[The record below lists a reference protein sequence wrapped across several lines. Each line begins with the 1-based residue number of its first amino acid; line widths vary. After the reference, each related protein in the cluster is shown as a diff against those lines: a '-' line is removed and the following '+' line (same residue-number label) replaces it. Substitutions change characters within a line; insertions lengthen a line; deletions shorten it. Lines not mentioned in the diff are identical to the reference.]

1 MTDGGPGPVPA
12 AGAGPSGD
20 AELVLDPVT
29 PPVEAHT
36 RLDPRRLR
44 SLVGLTLARLGPR
57 ARGAV
62 SGTFLALLV
71 GEHSKSLF
79 AVTFALMAH
88 RIVTWIANP
97 IAGRLSDKSE
107 TPIGRRVP
115 YMSAGLLAVAG
126 CVAAFTHAGGYWTL
140 VALLVLARIAYVL
153 YYVPSAAVTPET
165 FGSSRW
171 VRALAI
177 VGIGG
182 FLVGVSIR
190 VTVIATWNQ
199 EDPTTWGPAYYLAAA
214 YIAFAALAILVL
226 VREAPSAQRLAH
238 RAQHDHD
245 PLAGVRSVMAAP
257 NAKVL
262 LIAICLALASGG
274 AFEHV
279 FPLYVRDVLSGG
291 GRQLAWLNLAEIP
304 LFALAAPGAWIL
316 AHKLTRKTSAVLAGI
331 TGAASAVA
339 HFWVTDLWQ
348 SALLSAVSGA
358 FLGAAVISLVPFYL
372 QILPRRGGLGERIGL
387 IVAPILVAGMIG
399 AFTSAIAYDL
409 LWQDYR
415 VVWTITAIFALAS
428 GFTYLWLDVPAG
440 AERANPTAMTRTL
453 VRDLWGRSRG
463 RHLFRGDLHM
473 PDTDGTKLL
482 ERVADELNPYRTVA
496 DAKTDDVRLSETH
509 GGGDA

>member
-1 MTDGGPGPVPA
+1 MTDAAPPG
-12 AGAGPSGD
+12 GAGVSPTN
-20 AELVLDPVT
+20 AELTVDPVA
-29 PPVEAHT
+29 PPAEPHE

-97 IAGRLSDKSE
+97 IAGRISDKSQ

-115 YMSAGLLAVAG
+115 YMAAGLLACGA
-126 CVAAFTHAGGYWTL
+126 CIAAFTHAGGYWML
-140 VALLVLARIAYVL
+140 VGLLVLARVAYVL

-171 VRALAI
+171 IRALAI

-190 VTVIATWNQ
+190 VTVIATWDQ
-199 EDPTTWGPAYYLAAA
+199 QDPTSWGPAYYLAAG

-245 PLAGVRSVMAAP
+245 PLAGIRSVFAAP

-262 LIAICLALASGG
+262 LLAVCLALASGG

-279 FPLYVRDVLSGG
+279 YPLYVRDVLSGG
-291 GRQLAWLNLAEIP
+291 GKQLAWLNLAEIP
-304 LFALAAPGAWIL
+304 LFLLAAPGAWFL
-316 AHKLTRKTSAVLAGI
+316 AHKLTRKSAAVLAGI
-331 TGAASAVA
+331 AGAGSAVA
-339 HFWVTDLWQ
+339 HFWVTELWQ
-348 SALLSAVSGA
+348 SALLSAASGA
-358 FLGAAVISLVPFYL
+358 FLGAAVISLAPFYL

-387 IVAPILVAGMIG
+387 IVAPILVAGMVG
-399 AFTSAIAYDL
+399 AFASAIAYDL

-415 VVWTITAIFALAS
+415 IVWTITAIFALAS
-428 GFTYLWLDVPAG
+428 GLTYLWLDVPAG
-440 AERANPTAMTRTL
+440 AERADPTKMVRTL

-482 ERVADELNPYRTVA
+482 ERVADELNPYAPVTDRGTA
-496 DAKTDDVRLSETH
+496 DVPLSGSQH
-509 GGGDA
+509 GGETL

>member
-1 MTDGGPGPVPA
+1 MTDASGAPPGGDGDLVVDPIAPPE
-12 AGAGPSGD
+12 PSQQ
-20 AELVLDPVT
+20 
-29 PPVEAHT
+29 

-62 SGTFLALLV
+62 SGTFLALIV
-71 GEHSKSLF
+71 GEQTESLF

-88 RIVTWIANP
+88 RIVTWVANP

-115 YMSAGLLAVAG
+115 YMAAGLLATGA

-140 VALLVLARIAYVL
+140 VALLVLARLAYVL

-171 VRALAI
+171 IRALAI
-177 VGIGG
+177 VGVGG
-182 FLVGVSIR
+182 IVVGVSIR
-190 VTVIATWNQ
+190 VTVIATWDQ
-199 EDPTTWGPAYYLAAA
+199 EDPTTWGPAFYLAAA
-214 YIAFAALAILVL
+214 YIAFAALAILLL

-262 LIAICLALASGG
+262 LLAVSLALASGG
-274 AFEHV
+274 AFEYV

-291 GRQLAWLNLAEIP
+291 GRQLAWLTLAQGP
-304 LFALAAPGAWIL
+304 LVAAALPLGWFL
-316 AHKLTRKTSAVLAGI
+316 AHRLSRKTLAVIAGFAGALSAVG
-331 TGAASAVA
+331 
-339 HFWVTDLWQ
+339 HFWVTELWQ
-348 SALLSAVSGA
+348 SAVLSAVSTA
-358 FLGAAVISLVPFYL
+358 FLAAAVLALVPFYL

-387 IVAPILVAGMIG
+387 IVAPILVAGMVG
-399 AFTSAIAYDL
+399 AFSSAIAYDL
-409 LWQDYR
+409 IWRDYR
-415 VVWTITAIFALAS
+415 IVWTITAIFALAS
-428 GFTYLWLDVPAG
+428 GFTYLWLDVPRG
-440 AERANPTAMTRTL
+440 AERANPSAMFRTL
-453 VRDLWGRSRG
+453 IRDLWGHSRG
-463 RHLFRGDLHM
+463 RHLLRGELHM

-482 ERVADELNPYRTVA
+482 ERVADELNPYTQVA
-496 DAKTDDVRLSETH
+496 RSESPHVPLSDPP
-509 GGGDA
+509 GGGVA